1 MKLVYGCMGLI
12 VGAAYWTAFALF
24 FGLIGR

>member
-1 MKLVYGCMGLI
+1 MNRIYGLI
-12 VGAAYWTAFALF
+12 GLAVGAAYWTAFALF